1 MGRNGRQAGENEE
14 RQPVAQRLQDAGQI
28 IIRHAVCPVELR
40 SNMTSGH

>member
-1 MGRNGRQAGENEE
+1 MGRDGRQAGENEE

-28 IIRHAVCPVELR
+28 IVRHTERPVELR